1 MLDSINPVSA
11 CLELSVKGFLPLSQ
25 FLSYLQLGHSRDPLT

>member
-1 MLDSINPVSA
+1 MLDSIKPVSA
-11 CLELSVKGFLPLSQ
+11 CLELFVKDLLPLGH